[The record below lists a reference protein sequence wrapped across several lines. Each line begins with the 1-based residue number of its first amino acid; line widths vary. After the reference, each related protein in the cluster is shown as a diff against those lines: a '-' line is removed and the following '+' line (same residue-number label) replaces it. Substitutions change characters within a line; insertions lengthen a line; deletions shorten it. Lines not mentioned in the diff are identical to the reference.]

1 MLQSVLVC
9 LTLAALSPVFAA
21 LDFSWCPERSEYN
34 WNVLPAP
41 APEVPSWTDYFA
53 TAGASLPV
61 PEDIT
66 SCDGF
71 SDPNIWGATFDDG
84 PGIHTPAVLDYFQ
97 KVQMKATFW
106 LVGANI
112 VRHAETVQRM
122 VREGHEIGLHTYTH
136 KDLRTLS
143 DDQIVSELVFTAR
156 AVLEVTGAVPKY
168 FRSPYGS
175 IDDRVRNLA
184 AGMGLR
190 CVLWSVDSDDWIH
203 VGVGDMWQVLDS
215 FKTWMFSGVKRAIS
229 LQHDLFGET
238 ASVIPSTMDTLINSG
253 KRIVPL
259 SECIHDSDETST
271 NTVLTAFFE
280 SGLFEQALGLNGTGA
295 KLALSNTIP
304 ASSTKPTTAV
314 NATEASIS
322 PTGNIT
328 DTRAVEGV
336 RNAAV
341 ASKQDASS
349 PTNKFVWIGVGA
361 AMAVFVIAAA
371 AIASCSF
378 MRGKRRNAIET
389 AQARRYS
396 SLPAFD

>member
-1 MLQSVLVC
+1 MLQSILVC
-9 LTLAALSPVFAA
+9 LTLTRLQTVFAA

-41 APEVPSWTDYFA
+41 TPEVPRWTDYFA
-53 TAGASLPV
+53 TNGASLPV
-61 PEDIT
+61 AEDIT

-71 SDPNIWGATFDDG
+71 SDANIWGATFDDG
-84 PGIHTPAVLDYFQ
+84 PGIHTPGVLDYFQ

-112 VRHAETVQRM
+112 VRHSETVQRM

-136 KDLRTLS
+136 KDLKTLS

-156 AVLEVTGAVPKY
+156 AVLEVTGTVPKY

-175 IDDRVRNLA
+175 IDDRVRNLT

-190 CVLWSVDSDDWIH
+190 CVLWSVDSDDWTH
-203 VGVGDMWQVLDS
+203 VGLGDMWHVLES
-215 FKTWMFSGVKRAIS
+215 FKTWMISGVKKAIS

-238 ASVIPSTMDTLINSG
+238 ASVIPSTMDTLISSG

-259 SECIHDSDETST
+259 SECVHDSDESST
-271 NTVLTAFFE
+271 NDVLTAFFE
-280 SGLFEQALGLNGTGA
+280 SGLFEQALGLNGTGS

-304 ASSTKPTTAV
+304 ASSTKPTTSD
-314 NATEASIS
+314 NATEASIN
-322 PTGNIT
+322 PTGNTT
-328 DTRAVEGV
+328 DTRAVEGA
-336 RNAAV
+336 RNAVV
-341 ASKQDASS
+341 ASKQDALSA
-349 PTNKFVWIGVGA
+349 TNKFVWIGVGA

-371 AIASCSF
+371 GIASYSF

-389 AQARRYS
+389 DSRRYS

>member
-41 APEVPSWTDYFA
+41 VPEVPRWTDYFA
-53 TAGASLPV
+53 TAGANLPV

-66 SCDGF
+66 SCDGV
-71 SDPNIWGATFDDG
+71 SDANIWGASFDDG

-122 VREGHEIGLHTYTH
+122 VREGHEIGVHTYTH

-190 CVLWSVDSDDWIH
+190 CVLWSVDSDDWAH
-203 VGVGDMWQVLDS
+203 VGMGDMWQVLDS
-215 FKTWMFSGVKRAIS
+215 FKTWMFSG
-229 LQHDLFGET
+229 
-238 ASVIPSTMDTLINSG
+238 
-253 KRIVPL
+253 
-259 SECIHDSDETST
+259 
-271 NTVLTAFFE
+271 

-295 KLALSNTIP
+295 KLALSSTIP
-304 ASSTKPTTAV
+304 ASSTKPTTVA

-322 PTGNIT
+322 PIGNIT
-328 DTRAVEGV
+328 DTRAVEGA

-349 PTNKFVWIGVGA
+349 ATSKFVWIGVGA

-371 AIASCSF
+371 AVASYSF
-378 MRGKRRNAIET
+378 MRGKRRNAIES
-389 AQARRYS
+389 AQSRRYS